1 MARSTFEGPILSGDN
16 RFGAL
21 RDVGY
26 AVLEQDCYI
35 DLSNTTLGTAGYS
48 GGSGQ
53 FVWGNNIPNLN
64 GTVYT
69 PSSTY
74 SPNGPTVATPTAD
87 VTGSGAGQIYRG
99 AVMYLPANSQILDII
114 VDYPLAITGESGATL
129 SNTSVFVS
137 NALTAAGGTPT
148 YATAV
153 ISSSTGVGTAGRL
166 TTTYTGTNLLNLLST
181 TSDIQN
187 PVLGANPS
195 FLSQVVFTLSITG
208 SANVAVPTGGKLN
221 FIVRYAQSD
230 NNIGTLTQYPYGNL
244 D

>member
-26 AVLEQDCYI
+26 TVLEQDCYI
-35 DLSNTTLGTAGYS
+35 DLSNSTVGTAGYS

-53 FVWGNNIPNLN
+53 FVWGNNIPNLT

-74 SPNGPTVATPTAD
+74 NPNGPTTQTIPAD
-87 VTGSGAGQIYRG
+87 TTTQVYRG
-99 AVMYLPANSQILDII
+99 AVMYLPISSQIIAID
-114 VDYPLAITGESGATL
+114 VDYISAITGESGATL
-129 SNTSVFVS
+129 SNVSVFVS
-137 NALTAAGGTPT
+137 NNYTAGGGTPA
-148 YATAV
+148 YATAALG
-153 ISSSTGVGTAGRL
+153 TTTVGTAGRQ
-166 TTTYTGTNLLNLLST
+166 TITYTGTNLANLLAT

-187 PVLGANPS
+187 PTLGANPS

-208 SANVAVPTGGKLN
+208 TSVAAPTGGKFN
-221 FIVRYAQSD
+221 FIVRYAQND

>member
-26 AVLEQDCYI
+26 TVLEQDCYI
-35 DLSNTTLGTAGYS
+35 DLSNSTAGTAGYS

-53 FVWGNNIPNLN
+53 FAWGNNIPNLP

-69 PSSTY
+69 PSSVY
-74 SPNGPTVATPTAD
+74 SANGPTVQTIPAD
-87 VTGSGAGQIYRG
+87 TTTQVYRG
-99 AVMYLPANSQILDII
+99 VVMYIPNGSEII
-114 VDYPLAITGESGATL
+114 DATVDYISAITGESGATL
-129 SNTSVFVS
+129 SNVSVFVS
-137 NALTAAGGTPT
+137 NNYTAAAGTPA
-148 YATAV
+148 YATAALG
-153 ISSSTGVGTAGRL
+153 TTTVGTAGRQSI
-166 TTTYTGTNLLNLLST
+166 TYTGTNLANLLAT
-181 TSDIQN
+181 TADIQN
-187 PVLGANPS
+187 PTLGANPS

-208 SANVAVPTGGKLN
+208 TSVAAPTGGKLN
-221 FIVRYAQSD
+221 FILRYSQPD

>member
-1 MARSTFEGPILSGDN
+1 MARTTFEGPIISGDN

-21 RDVGY
+21 RDTGY
-26 AVLEQDCYI
+26 TVLEQDCYI
-35 DLSNTTLGTAGYS
+35 DLSNTTVGTAGYS

-74 SPNGPTVATPTAD
+74 SANGPTTQTIPAD
-87 VTGSGAGQIYRG
+87 ASTQVYRG
-99 AVMYLPANSQILDII
+99 AVMYLPINSQIISVD
-114 VDYPLAITGESGATL
+114 VDYMLAITGESGATL
-129 SNTSVFVS
+129 SNVSVFAS
-137 NALTAAGGTPT
+137 NGYTAAGGTPA
-148 YATAV
+148 YATAALG
-153 ISSSTGVGTAGRL
+153 TTTVGTAGRQ
-166 TTTYTGTNLLNLLST
+166 TITYTGTNLLNMLAT

-187 PVLGANPS
+187 PTLGANPS

-208 SANVAVPTGGKLN
+208 TSVAAPTGGKLG
-221 FIVRYAQSD
+221 FIVRYAQAD
-230 NNIGTLTQYPYGNL
+230 NNIGTLTTYPYGNL

>member
-35 DLSNTTLGTAGYS
+35 DLSNSTLGTAGYS

-166 TTTYTGTNLLNLLST
+166 TTTYTGTNLLNMLST

-187 PVLGANPS
+187 PTLGANPS
-195 FLSQVVFTLSITG
+195 FLSQIVFTLSITG

-230 NNIGTLTQYPYGNL
+230 NNIGNLTTYPYGNL

>member
-35 DLSNTTLGTAGYS
+35 DLSNSTLGTAGYS

-208 SANVAVPTGGKLN
+208 SANVAAPTGGKLN

>member
-1 MARSTFEGPILSGDN
+1 MPRSTFDGPILSGDN

-26 AVLEQDCYI
+26 TVLEQDCYI
-35 DLSNTTLGTAGYS
+35 DLSNSTVGTAGYS

-53 FVWGNNIPNLN
+53 FAWGNNIPNLP

-74 SPNGPTVATPTAD
+74 SASGPTVQTIPAD
-87 VTGSGAGQIYRG
+87 TTTQVYRG
-99 AVMYLPANSQILDII
+99 VVMYLPTSSQIIAID
-114 VDYPLAITGESGATL
+114 VDYISAITGESGATL
-129 SNTSVFVS
+129 SNVSVFVS
-137 NALTAAGGTPT
+137 NGYTAAAGTPA
-148 YATAV
+148 YATAALG
-153 ISSSTGVGTAGRL
+153 TTTVGTAGRQ
-166 TTTYTGTNLLNLLST
+166 TITYTGTNLANMLAT

-187 PVLGANPS
+187 PTLGANPS

-208 SANVAVPTGGKLN
+208 TSVAAPTGGKLN
-221 FIVRYAQSD
+221 FIVRYAQNDS
-230 NNIGTLTQYPYGNL
+230 NIGTLTQYPYGNL

>member
-35 DLSNTTLGTAGYS
+35 DLSNTTVGTAGYS

-74 SPNGPTVATPTAD
+74 SPNGPTIVTPTAD

-99 AVMYLPANSQILDII
+99 AVMYLPINSQIIDIT
-114 VDYPLAITGESGATL
+114 VDYISAITGESGATL

>member
-1 MARSTFEGPILSGDN
+1 MARTTFEGPIISGDN

-21 RDVGY
+21 RDIGY
-26 AVLEQDCYI
+26 TVLEQDCYI
-35 DLSNTTLGTAGYS
+35 DLSNTTVGTAGYS

-74 SPNGPTVATPTAD
+74 SANGPTTQTIPAD
-87 VTGSGAGQIYRG
+87 ASTQVYRG
-99 AVMYLPANSQILDII
+99 AVMYLPINSQILDII

-137 NALTAAGGTPT
+137 NGYTAAAGTPA

-166 TTTYTGTNLLNLLST
+166 TTTYTGTNLLNMLAT

-187 PVLGANPS
+187 PTLGANPS

-208 SANVAVPTGGKLN
+208 TSVAAPTGGKLN
-221 FIVRYAQSD
+221 FIVRYAQND
-230 NNIGTLTQYPYGNL
+230 NNIGNLTTYPYGNF

>member
-26 AVLEQDCYI
+26 TVLEQDCYI
-35 DLSNTTLGTAGYS
+35 DLSNSTVGTAGYS

-53 FVWGNNIPNLN
+53 FAWGNNIPNLT

-74 SPNGPTVATPTAD
+74 SASGPTVQTIPAD
-87 VTGSGAGQIYRG
+87 TTTQVYRG
-99 AVMYLPANSQILDII
+99 VVMYLPTSSEII
-114 VDYPLAITGESGATL
+114 DVTVDYISAITGESGATL
-129 SNTSVFVS
+129 SNVSVFVS
-137 NALTAAGGTPT
+137 NGYTAAAGTPA
-148 YATAV
+148 YATAALG
-153 ISSSTGVGTAGRL
+153 TTTVGTAGRQSI
-166 TTTYTGTNLLNLLST
+166 TYTGTNLANLLAT

-187 PVLGANPS
+187 PTLGANPS

-208 SANVAVPTGGKLN
+208 TSVVAPTGGKLN
-221 FIVRYAQSD
+221 FIVRYAQND
-230 NNIGTLTQYPYGNL
+230 NNIGTLTQYPYGNF

>member
-1 MARSTFEGPILSGDN
+1 MARSTFEGPVLSGDN
-16 RFGAL
+16 RFGPL

-35 DLSNTTLGTAGYS
+35 DLSNTTVGTTGYS

-53 FVWGNNIPNLN
+53 FVWGNNIPNLT
-64 GTVYT
+64 GVVYT

-74 SPNGPTVATPTAD
+74 TTTGPTVQTIPAD
-87 VTGSGAGQIYRG
+87 ASTQVYRG
-99 AVMYLPANSQILDII
+99 AVMYLPINSQILDII
-114 VDYPLAITGESGATL
+114 VDYPLAITGEGSATL

-137 NALTAAGGTPT
+137 NNYTAAGGTPT

-166 TTTYTGTNLLNLLST
+166 STTYTGTNLLNILAT

-187 PVLGANPS
+187 PASGANPA

-208 SANVAVPTGGKLN
+208 TSVAAPTGGKLN
-221 FIVRYAQSD
+221 FIVRYAQAD
-230 NNIGTLTQYPYGNL
+230 NNIGNLTTYPYGNL

>member
-26 AVLEQDCYI
+26 TVLEQDCYI
-35 DLSNTTLGTAGYS
+35 DLSNTTVGTAGYS

-74 SPNGPTVATPTAD
+74 SPNGPTVVTPTAD

-99 AVMYLPANSQILDII
+99 AVMYLPINSQIIDIT
-114 VDYPLAITGESGATL
+114 VDYISAITGESGATL

-166 TTTYTGTNLLNLLST
+166 TTTYTGTNLANLLAT

-187 PVLGANPS
+187 PVLGSNPS
-195 FLSQVVFTLSITG
+195 FLSQIVFTLSITG
-208 SANVAVPTGGKLN
+208 SANVAAPTGGKLN
-221 FIVRYAQSD
+221 FIVRYAQNDS
-230 NNIGTLTQYPYGNL
+230 NIGTLTQYPYGNL

>member
-1 MARSTFEGPILSGDN
+1 MARTTFEGPIISGDN

-21 RDVGY
+21 RDIGY
-26 AVLEQDCYI
+26 TVLEQDCYI
-35 DLSNTTLGTAGYS
+35 DLSNSTVGTAGYS

-53 FVWGNNIPNLN
+53 FVWGNNIPNLP

-74 SPNGPTVATPTAD
+74 SANGPTTQTIPAD
-87 VTGSGAGQIYRG
+87 ASTQVYRG
-99 AVMYLPANSQILDII
+99 VVMYLPINSQIIDII

-137 NALTAAGGTPT
+137 NGYTAAAGTPA

-166 TTTYTGTNLLNLLST
+166 STTYTGTNLLNMLAT

-187 PVLGANPS
+187 PTLGANPS
-195 FLSQVVFTLSITG
+195 FLSQIVFTLSITG
-208 SANVAVPTGGKLN
+208 TSVAAPTGGKLN
-221 FIVRYAQSD
+221 FIVRYAQND
-230 NNIGTLTQYPYGNL
+230 NNIGTLTTYPYGNL